1 MSRTTDIGLVMVKES
16 FTLSRHVQDVDQQ
29 DEVQSDVWRC
39 SLPSWWLSDWKGFNF
54 HSRRWCFGQF
64 GFALARQGRSKMM
77 HGDGVGPPFS
87 KRGGVREGQE
97 MNMYLWTQLD
107 EMLPP
112 GRSNRGW
119 GQAQLFMD
127 LNGHKWWCNNYVTT
141 FLFVHVGMWWW
152 VNMVEFSVLIGPVLV
167 GLFILNDPTSMGLV
181 LVLSHV
187 HLTGTLLHGRISSSC
202 WTCYDCLMFALYLNS
217 CSIASY
223 LISPFVWLTF
233 LCVTLG
239 IIGQWC

>member
-16 FTLSRHVQDVDQQ
+16 FTLSHHVQDVDQQ
-29 DEVQSDVWRC
+29 DEVQSDVRRC
-39 SLPSWWLSDWKGFNF
+39 SIPSWWLSDWKGFKF

-112 GRSNRGW
+112 GRSNLDW

-127 LNGHKWWCNNYVTT
+127 WMDTSDDAIIMLQPFYLFMLVCGGGWTWLSSVCSLVLCWLVYLYWMIQLAWALCWCSPMFTWLAHSFMVGSLHVQLMWWCYVCIRSQLMVALPLIWSAPLSG
-141 FLFVHVGMWWW
+141 FL
-152 VNMVEFSVLIGPVLV
+152 
-167 GLFILNDPTSMGLV
+167 
-181 LVLSHV
+181 
-187 HLTGTLLHGRISSSC
+187 
-202 WTCYDCLMFALYLNS
+202 
-217 CSIASY
+217 
-223 LISPFVWLTF
+223 VW
-233 LCVTLG
+233 TLG
-239 IIGQWC
+239 IIG